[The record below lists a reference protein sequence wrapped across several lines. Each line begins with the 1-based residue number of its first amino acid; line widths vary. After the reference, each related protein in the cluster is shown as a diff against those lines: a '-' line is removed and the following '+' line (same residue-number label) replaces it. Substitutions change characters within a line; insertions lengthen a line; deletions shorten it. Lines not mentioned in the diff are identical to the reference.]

1 MADERKPIGYL
12 YGKPIYADD
21 SIVDGVLE
29 IDLVPFSKV
38 VAKKAAEQLA
48 ADAIARRL
56 VAESLVDA
64 SPTEGM

>member
-21 SIVDGVLE
+21 SIVDGVVE
-29 IDLVPFSKV
+29 IYLAPFSGVVVKKV
-38 VAKKAAEQLA
+38 AEQMA
-48 ADAIARRL
+48 ANAIARRL

-64 SPTEGM
+64 SPEEGM